1 MAKPQEI
8 EEIEEKVI
16 LVGVSEQ
23 EGDDAEDSVTELA
36 ELVKTAGATV
46 VGTLIQKRETI
57 HPGTYVGTG
66 KVEEI
71 ALLIAQT
78 GATGIV
84 CDDELSPAQLRNLEN
99 MLDTKVMDRT
109 LIILDIFAARA
120 TTSEGKIQV
129 ELAQLKYRLSRLSG
143 LGKTMS
149 RLGGGIGTRGP
160 GEKKLEI
167 DRRLINDRIAQL
179 NRELKEV
186 VKHREITRAKR
197 AKSEVPVVAIV
208 GYTNAGKSTLLNHL
222 TDAEVLEEDKLFAT
236 LDPTTRMLELDG
248 HQQVL
253 LTDTVGFIRKLP
265 HHLIEAFKST
275 LEEAKY
281 ADYIF
286 HVVDASNPQMDKQM
300 HIVYE
305 TLDHLGTND
314 TRVFK
319 EVAELGETL
328 KKLSDVQGSVTKAE
342 VAMIYDWD
350 SRWAI
355 DIMKGLSQE
364 TKNYP
369 KTCIDTYRNL
379 MRFGVDVDV
388 IPSTADFS
396 DYKFI
401 VAPMLYMLKPN
412 VAERMKTFVENGGHL
427 LATYLTGYVDE
438 NQLNFLGGFPGDG
451 LKDLF
456 GVISEEID
464 TLYPSD
470 TNAVHFPDDMVGQ
483 VRDYA
488 EVLRVNDART
498 YATYESDYYAG
509 MPAVTVKDTGKGS
522 AYYVAA
528 RLDNECMQNLFGRIL
543 KRAGVSIKRMP
554 LGVEC
559 HTREADGKVY
569 TFYLNCSEQEQSVSD
584 VHGYD
589 LITEKQIDGTLKL
602 LKYGVAILA

>member
-1 MAKPQEI
+1 MAETYENEQ
-8 EEIEEKVI
+8 IEEKVI
-16 LVGVSEQ
+16 LVGISEQ
-23 EGDDAEDSVTELA
+23 DGDDAEDSLAELA
-36 ELVKTAGATV
+36 ELVKTAGAVV

-66 KVEEI
+66 KVDEI
-71 ALLIAQT
+71 AQLLAAT

-84 CDDELSPAQLRNLEN
+84 CDDELSPAQIKNLESI
-99 MLDTKVMDRT
+99 LATKAMDRT

-143 LGKTMS
+143 LGKSMS

-186 VKHREITRAKR
+186 VKHRDITRAKR
-197 AKSEVPVVAIV
+197 EKNDVPVVAIV

-305 TLDHLGTND
+305 TLDRLGVKNKKI
-314 TRVFK
+314 V
-319 EVAELGETL
+319 TL
-328 KKLSDVQGSVTKAE
+328 FNKMDRRTEEEPLQDFRADHIL
-342 VAMIYDWD
+342 MI
-350 SRWAI
+350 SAARNE
-355 DIMKGLSQE
+355 GLDKIKDLLQE
-364 TKNYP
+364 MLREDKVY
-369 KTCIDTYRNL
+369 IER
-379 MRFGVDVDV
+379 V
-388 IPSTADFS
+388 IPYAQAG
-396 DYKFI
+396 I
-401 VAPMLYMLKPN
+401 I
-412 VAERMKTFVENGGHL
+412 
-427 LATYLTGYVDE
+427 
-438 NQLNFLGGFPGDG
+438 QLVREKGEL
-451 LKDLF
+451 
-456 GVISEEID
+456 VSEEYVPEGIAIKA
-464 TLYPSD
+464 YVP
-470 TNAVHFPDDMVGQ
+470 M
-483 VRDYA
+483 
-488 EVLRVNDART
+488 EV
-498 YATYESDYYAG
+498 Y
-509 MPAVTVKDTGKGS
+509 GK
-522 AYYVAA
+522 
-528 RLDNECMQNLFGRIL
+528 LPN
-543 KRAGVSIKRMP
+543 
-554 LGVEC
+554 
-559 HTREADGKVY
+559 
-569 TFYLNCSEQEQSVSD
+569 
-584 VHGYD
+584 
-589 LITEKQIDGTLKL
+589 
-602 LKYGVAILA
+602 

>member
-57 HPGTYVGTG
+57 HPGTYVGPG

-305 TLDHLGTND
+305 TLDHLGVKNKKM
-314 TRVFK
+314 V
-319 EVAELGETL
+319 TL
-328 KKLSDVQGSVTKAE
+328 FNKMDQRTEEEPLQDFRADHILQISAANNQGLDEIKA
-342 VAMIYDWD
+342 
-350 SRWAI
+350 
-355 DIMKGLSQE
+355 LLQE
-364 TKNYP
+364 MLREDKVY
-369 KTCIDTYRNL
+369 IER
-379 MRFGVDVDV
+379 V
-388 IPSTADFS
+388 IPYAQAG
-396 DYKFI
+396 I
-401 VAPMLYMLKPN
+401 I
-412 VAERMKTFVENGGHL
+412 
-427 LATYLTGYVDE
+427 
-438 NQLNFLGGFPGDG
+438 QLVREKGEL
-451 LKDLF
+451 
-456 GVISEEID
+456 VSEEYVSEGIEIKA
-464 TLYPSD
+464 YVP
-470 TNAVHFPDDMVGQ
+470 M
-483 VRDYA
+483 
-488 EVLRVNDART
+488 EV
-498 YATYESDYYAG
+498 Y
-509 MPAVTVKDTGKGS
+509 GK
-522 AYYVAA
+522 
-528 RLDNECMQNLFGRIL
+528 L
-543 KRAGVSIKRMP
+543 
-554 LGVEC
+554 
-559 HTREADGKVY
+559 
-569 TFYLNCSEQEQSVSD
+569 
-584 VHGYD
+584 
-589 LITEKQIDGTLKL
+589 
-602 LKYGVAILA
+602 

>member
-305 TLDHLGTND
+305 TLDHLGVKNKKM
-314 TRVFK
+314 V
-319 EVAELGETL
+319 TL
-328 KKLSDVQGSVTKAE
+328 FNKMDQRTEEEPLQDFRADHILQISAANNQGLDEIKA
-342 VAMIYDWD
+342 
-350 SRWAI
+350 
-355 DIMKGLSQE
+355 LLQE
-364 TKNYP
+364 MLREDKVY
-369 KTCIDTYRNL
+369 IER
-379 MRFGVDVDV
+379 V
-388 IPSTADFS
+388 IPYAQAGIIQLVREKGELVSEKYVPEGIEIKA
-396 DYKFI
+396 Y
-401 VAPMLYMLKPN
+401 VPM
-412 VAERMKTFVENGGHL
+412 
-427 LATYLTGYVDE
+427 
-438 NQLNFLGGFPGDG
+438 
-451 LKDLF
+451 
-456 GVISEEID
+456 
-464 TLYPSD
+464 
-470 TNAVHFPDDMVGQ
+470 
-483 VRDYA
+483 
-488 EVLRVNDART
+488 EV
-498 YATYESDYYAG
+498 Y
-509 MPAVTVKDTGKGS
+509 GK
-522 AYYVAA
+522 
-528 RLDNECMQNLFGRIL
+528 L
-543 KRAGVSIKRMP
+543 
-554 LGVEC
+554 
-559 HTREADGKVY
+559 
-569 TFYLNCSEQEQSVSD
+569 
-584 VHGYD
+584 
-589 LITEKQIDGTLKL
+589 
-602 LKYGVAILA
+602 